1 MPIIRRPRT
10 VLKLSGE
17 TLRPW
22 LDKLITNTLSGPVS
36 FAALLTPQG
45 KIIADFFVTE
55 NGDDLLLDTTEA
67 MGPALLKRLKMFRL
81 REPIEIE
88 DVSETNHVYCAW
100 DNAADK
106 IGDPDPRMASL
117 GSRLITTERRD
128 VTPAADYD
136 AHRLSLGVTDSQW
149 DFGPISTFPM
159 DACMDQ
165 LNGVDYQKGCFVGQE
180 VVSRMKRMSSVRKR
194 MRSVVLSGPA
204 DPGDAIKAGERKV
217 GQLLHVNGTLGMAL
231 IRIDR
236 LKEATESP
244 SVRGNRVQVM
254 GSVIGTDD

>member
-17 TLRPW
+17 TVRPW
-22 LDKLITNTLSGPVS
+22 LDKLITNSLSGPVS
-36 FAALLTPQG
+36 FSALLTPQG
-45 KIIADFFVTE
+45 KITADFFVTE
-55 NGDDLLLDTTEA
+55 QGDDLLLDTTLD
-67 MGPALLKRLKMFRL
+67 MGPGLLKRLKMFRL

-88 DVSETNHVYCAW
+88 DISETHVVHCAW
-100 DNAADK
+100 GEGELP
-106 IGDPDPRMASL
+106 GDTDPRMPSL
-117 GSRLITTERRD
+117 GTRWITEERRD
-128 VTPAADYD
+128 VTPGADYD
-136 AHRLSLGVTDSQW
+136 THRLSLGVPDSEW
-149 DFGPISTFPM
+149 DYGPNSTFPM

-194 MRSVVLSGPA
+194 MRTLVLSGPA
-204 DPGDAIKAGERKV
+204 EVGDPVKAGERKV
-217 GQLLHVNGTLGMAL
+217 GQVLHVNGTLAMAL

-244 SVRGNRVQVM
+244 SVRNKSVQVM